1 MKIRTITV
9 GIQVVGSD
17 FLEVNGSLPIGLKL
31 AEARKYLDTVKLSLI
46 EASYEVQTQRVAL
59 NSIDEWLLCDS
70 SPKEVSYYVAL
81 IKILV
86 DQLAIHAIEFCS
98 IGSCS
103 NLHAISLIPTLLA
116 VSDRLYCSAL
126 FKKTATD
133 DIAPDL
139 SVIRQ
144 ASQTLLKISQTSGV
158 FGCFRFCAS
167 FNCAG
172 GTPFFPAA
180 FHDEKSNEALNACSS
195 EQNGRKGGYMLCIG
209 LECADLLFIGF
220 HGAVSVSEGSEV

>member
-9 GIQVVGSD
+9 GIQVVTKD
-17 FLEVNGSLPIGLKL
+17 FVEVNGTLPISLKL
-31 AEARKYLDTVKLSLI
+31 AEARRCLDTVKLSLTN
-46 EASYEVQTQRVAL
+46 ASYEVQTQRVAL
-59 NSIDEWLLCDS
+59 NSIDDWLLCDM
-70 SPKEVSYYVAL
+70 SPKDVSYYVSV
-81 IKILV
+81 IQILV
-86 DQLAIHAIEFCS
+86 NQLVIHAIEFCS

-103 NLHAISLIPTLLA
+103 SLHAISLIPALLA

-126 FKKTATD
+126 FKKTVTD

-139 SVIRQ
+139 RVIKQ
-144 ASQTLLKISQTSGV
+144 ASQTLLKVSQTCGV

-180 FHDEKSNEALNACSS
+180 FHEEMSYDAAKRNSFER
-195 EQNGRKGGYMLCIG
+195 NGRKGGFMLCIG

-220 HGAVSVSEGSEV
+220 HGAVSVSEGKEV